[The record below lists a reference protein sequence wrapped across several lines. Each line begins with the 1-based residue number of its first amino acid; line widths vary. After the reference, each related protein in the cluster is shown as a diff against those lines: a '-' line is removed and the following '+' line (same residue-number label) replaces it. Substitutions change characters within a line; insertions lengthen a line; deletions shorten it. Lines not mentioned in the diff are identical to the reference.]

1 MMQLIRYGAGVG
13 GLLIVAFLFQSNV
26 AGQATTPPA
35 WAYPVMDAGFQ
46 RPPDDGQKHRVQGSD
61 KSFTLTEINDAFS
74 PPDWYPNEHPPMPET
89 VAHGRKPD
97 VRACGQCHMPHGLG
111 HPESSGLAGLSA
123 NYIVQQMADFK
134 EGRRKSLV
142 PARSASMITIAGAA
156 TDAEVREAAEYF
168 STLKAAKWIRV
179 VESATAPKT
188 YVGAGNM
195 RHATPNGGS
204 EPIGLRIIEVP
215 ENSELAELRDSHSS
229 FVAYVP
235 VGAIRRG
242 QDLVGSGG
250 GGKTVPCGA
259 CHGPALKGIGDTPPL
274 AGRSP
279 IYLARQLMDIQRGV
293 RDGASAPLMAG
304 AVEKLTQS
312 DIIDIVAYI
321 ASLEP

>member
-1 MMQLIRYGAGVG
+1 MTRLMRPCVGVAVLLVLPVVLTS
-13 GLLIVAFLFQSNV
+13 GLRGQVAN
-26 AGQATTPPA
+26 PPA

-46 RPPDDGQKHRVQGSD
+46 RPADDGQKHRVEGSD
-61 KSFTLTEINDAFS
+61 KAFTQTEINDAFN

-142 PARSASMITIAGAA
+142 AARSASMITIAGAA
-156 TDAEVREAAEYF
+156 TDAEVREAAEYY

-179 VESATAPKT
+179 VESSMVPKT

-204 EPIGLRIIEVP
+204 EPIGQRIIEIP

-235 VGAIRRG
+235 VGAITRG
-242 QDLVGSGG
+242 QVLVGNG

-259 CHGPALKGIGDTPPL
+259 CHGPSLMGIGDTPAL

-279 IYLARQLMDIQRGV
+279 IYLARQLMDFQRGV
-293 RDGASAPLMAG
+293 RNGGSAPLMAG
-304 AVEKLTQS
+304 AVEKLTES

-321 ASLEP
+321 ASLQP